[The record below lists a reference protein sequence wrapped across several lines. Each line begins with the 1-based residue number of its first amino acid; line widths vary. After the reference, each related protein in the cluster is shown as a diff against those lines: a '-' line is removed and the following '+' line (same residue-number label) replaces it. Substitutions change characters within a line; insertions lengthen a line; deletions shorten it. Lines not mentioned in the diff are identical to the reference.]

1 MSTSP
6 LCETQGGG
14 LVVVIDARSR
24 EQVFQRAENRVIILV
39 VVNDARSRG
48 QIFQRSENRVIIHA
62 RFKRAV
68 FSVWERTEKNSRYV
82 GLCDKLQIFCSFF
95 GVLP

>member
-1 MSTSP
+1 M
-6 LCETQGGG
+6 
-14 LVVVIDARSR
+14 
-24 EQVFQRAENRVIILV
+24 IILV

-68 FSVWERTEKNSRYV
+68 FSV
-82 GLCDKLQIFCSFF
+82 
-95 GVLP
+95 